1 MNQPNWNLSGSYF
14 EACSCEVVCPCIF
27 ESAPSHGDCSVLY
40 AWHIENGQSS
50 GTVLDGLNV
59 ALAAYAGGHMQQVK
73 WLGLLYLDERATE
86 VQRAALESIFTG
98 KSGGHPAVLVGF
110 FERFVGIKAVPIE
123 YRAQGKERALR
134 IPGLIT
140 ADVAAIAGQQD
151 VLPPSKAIPSASRP
165 TSPSLSRDQSRL
177 RSQMTIGIG
186 NSEVGPVVT
195 RPSIT
200 TAKIQKGEPE

>member
-40 AWHIENGQSS
+40 AWHIENGQWS

-73 WLGLLYLDERATE
+73 WLGFLYLDERATE

-110 FERFVGIKAVPIE
+110 FERFVGIKSVPIE

-151 VLPPSKAIPSASRP
+151 GYATIEGHPLCLAPNEPFVVARSRSVTLTDADWNWQFGSRAGGYSAFHYHS
-165 TSPSLSRDQSRL
+165 
-177 RSQMTIGIG
+177 
-186 NSEVGPVVT
+186 
-195 RPSIT
+195 
-200 TAKIQKGEPE
+200 